1 MSMPMVKVEVDFSRP
16 QSLVEALRLM
26 RNSAKLSG
34 VKIASDWG
42 DIDDGQL
49 YRDLATIL
57 QAAADTAQDAIN
69 LDAARI

>member
-1 MSMPMVKVEVDFSRP
+1 MTMPMVKVEVDFSRP
-16 QSLVEALRLM
+16 QSLVEALRRL
-26 RNSAKLSG
+26 RAGAKVAG

-57 QAAADTAQDAIN
+57 QAAADTAQDALT

>member
-1 MSMPMVKVEVDFSRP
+1 MTMPVCKIDVDFSRP
-16 QSLVEALRLM
+16 QSVVEALRLM
-26 RNSAKLSG
+26 RNSAKVAG
-34 VKIASDWG
+34 VKIANDWG

-57 QAAADTAQDAIN
+57 QAAADTAQDAVT

>member
-1 MSMPMVKVEVDFSRP
+1 MTMPMVRVEVDFSRP
-16 QSLVEALRLM
+16 QSVVEALRLM
-26 RNSAKLSG
+26 RNSAKVAG

-57 QAAADTAQDAIN
+57 QAAADTAQDALN
-69 LDAARI
+69 LDATRI

>member
-1 MSMPMVKVEVDFSRP
+1 MTMPIVKVEVDFSRP
-16 QSLVEALRLM
+16 QSVVEALRLM

-42 DIDDGQL
+42 DIDDGRL

-57 QAAADTAQDAIN
+57 QAAADTAQDALN